1 MDRSDRLLLEHQI
14 NDLDGMIRQM
24 TNMRSVLVR
33 RTQRMLNAPAASSGR
48 IPSRARSSN
57 VSRTD
62 PSSNVAHPAPRVA
75 ALPSRTDPPSRTA
88 PSSNVSRTDPSS
100 GPVPNREFNIGGVNF
115 NLNEMQNYA
124 ENPDVNGDVVRALLR
139 LFDEEADN
147 EIFVDYPAPGS
158 AVHNQFVPPP
168 PTGPVTVP
176 VTVPVRV
183 LKPKEKVVVIKKADL
198 GKNMI
203 DPCSIC
209 QEFYKK
215 IDNVVSNCGHNCCKG
230 CMTKW
235 VEAQHV
241 ARKRAT
247 CPMCREQLTLLTGCR
262 ERAKPQRKPM
272 AVNVIEDDVDSMV
285 VEA

>member
-33 RTQRMLNAPAASSGR
+33 RTQRMLNAPAASSSRAASSRPPATSGR

-62 PSSNVAHPAPRVA
+62 PSS
-75 ALPSRTDPPSRTA
+75 
-88 PSSNVSRTDPSS
+88 
-100 GPVPNREFNIGGVNF
+100 
-115 NLNEMQNYA
+115 
-124 ENPDVNGDVVRALLR
+124 
-139 LFDEEADN
+139 
-147 EIFVDYPAPGS
+147 
-158 AVHNQFVPPP
+158 
-168 PTGPVTVP
+168 GPVTVP

-235 VEAQHV
+235 VEAQNV

>member
-1 MDRSDRLLLEHQI
+1 MDRTDRLLLEHQI

-33 RTQRMLNAPAASSGR
+33 RTRRMLNATASAPA
-48 IPSRARSSN
+48 RATNPR
-57 VSRTD
+57 
-62 PSSNVAHPAPRVA
+62 PAPRVPPVA
-75 ALPSRTDPPSRTA
+75 PVPPVPSRD
-88 PSSNVSRTDPSS
+88 
-100 GPVPNREFNIGGVNF
+100 FNIGGVNF

-139 LFDEEADN
+139 LFDEEEDN
-147 EIFVDYPAPGS
+147 DIFVDYP
-158 AVHNQFVPPP
+158 VPAAHDQYPP
-168 PTGPVTVP
+168 SVP
-176 VTVPVRV
+176 VTV
-183 LKPKEKVVVIKKADL
+183 LKPKQKVLVLKKTDL
-198 GKNMI
+198 PRNMD

-209 QEFYKK
+209 QESYKK
-215 IDNVVSNCGHNCCKG
+215 IDNVKSNCGHDCCKD

-247 CPMCREQLTLLTGCR
+247 CPICREQLTLLTGFR
-262 ERAKPQRKPM
+262 ERAKPRRKPM
-272 AVNVIEDDVDSMV
+272 AVNVIEEEEVDIDSMV

>member
-1 MDRSDRLLLEHQI
+1 MDRTDRLLLEHQI

-33 RTQRMLNAPAASSGR
+33 RTRRMLNATASAPARVATV
-48 IPSRARSSN
+48 PSPR
-57 VSRTD
+57 
-62 PSSNVAHPAPRVA
+62 PAPRVA
-75 ALPSRTDPPSRTA
+75 AVAASVPL
-88 PSSNVSRTDPSS
+88 
-100 GPVPNREFNIGGVNF
+100 PVPPVPAVPSREFNIGGVNF

-139 LFDEEADN
+139 LFDDEEDN
-147 EIFVDYPAPGS
+147 EIFVDYPGPAL
-158 AVHNQFVPPP
+158 HNQYVPPS
-168 PTGPVTVP
+168 VP
-176 VTVPVRV
+176 VTV
-183 LKPKEKVVVIKKADL
+183 LKPKQKIIVLKKADL
-198 GKNMI
+198 PRNMD

-209 QEFYKK
+209 QESYKK
-215 IDNVVSNCGHNCCKG
+215 IDNVKSNCGHDCCKD

-247 CPMCREQLTLLTGCR
+247 CPICREQLTLLTGFR
-262 ERAKPQRKPM
+262 ERAKPRRKPM
-272 AVNVIEDDVDSMV
+272 VVNVIEEEEVDIDSMV

>member
-1 MDRSDRLLLEHQI
+1 MDRTDRLLLEHQI

-33 RTQRMLNAPAASSGR
+33 RTRRMLNGTASAPTRVAAVPR
-48 IPSRARSSN
+48 P
-57 VSRTD
+57 V
-62 PSSNVAHPAPRVA
+62 APRVA
-75 ALPSRTDPPSRTA
+75 AVPSSRPSRSDPPVPSRSDTNVA
-88 PSSNVSRTDPSS
+88 PPA
-100 GPVPNREFNIGGVNF
+100 EFNIGGVNF

-139 LFDEEADN
+139 MFDDEAGN
-147 EIFVDYPAPGS
+147 EIFVDYPGPV
-158 AVHNQFVPPP
+158 VHNQYVPPTDP
-168 PTGPVTVP
+168 VP
-176 VTVPVRV
+176 VPSIRV

-203 DPCSIC
+203 DACSIC

-215 IDNVVSNCGHNCCKG
+215 IDNVVSNCGHNCCKD

-262 ERAKPQRKPM
+262 ERAKPRRKPV
-272 AVNVIEDDVDSMV
+272 AVNVIEEEEAEDPLVDIDAMLVDV
-285 VEA
+285 